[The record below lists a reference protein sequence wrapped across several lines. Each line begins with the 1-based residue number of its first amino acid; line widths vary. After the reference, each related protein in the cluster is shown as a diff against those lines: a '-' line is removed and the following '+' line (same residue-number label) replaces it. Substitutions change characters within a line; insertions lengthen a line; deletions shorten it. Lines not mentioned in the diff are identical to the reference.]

1 MEFNTSGQTKAVG
14 SLKISCTFWIIIIL
28 YSGERIDQALA
39 SAGKAISNSSTE
51 RNKAIVLEAF
61 DAMFNKSDYVA
72 AERFRS
78 QIQRSVEALRRVQAY
93 LNRYFEEEVAAA

>member
-1 MEFNTSGQTKAVG
+1 M
-14 SLKISCTFWIIIIL
+14 
-28 YSGERIDQALA
+28 
-39 SAGKAISNSSTE
+39 
-51 RNKAIVLEAF
+51 LEAF